1 MLFLKKIIK
10 IVLSKVIN
18 ILSSF
23 LYKLGILNFFLN
35 NLYVSKFNLIE
46 KVNHS
51 HYIKNILKKKIICLD
66 VGSKGGIQIE
76 LLKYKKFFNFI
87 CVEPNDFREYKNK
100 KFIDKP
106 LWNKEINKKFYI
118 TRNPYGSSLYPPDLI
133 NFKFYYNNKK
143 YISMYEID
151 EIQNL
156 KCGVLEKELN
166 KLNIKE
172 IDYLKIDT
180 QGSELN
186 ILKGLG
192 RFKPL
197 VINLELQTISIYKG
211 APNWIKVMK
220 KLDELGYIC
229 TELKPIGSHETHIPI
244 MQEGIFLLDYQFKNN
259 AKIISKRL
267 KEFVSLLII
276 HNQIRYLNLIK
287 SDLNIDFETPL
298 KDPFFN

>member
-1 MLFLKKIIK
+1 MLFIKKIIK

-18 ILSSF
+18 IISLF

-35 NLYVSKFNLIE
+35 NLYVCKFNLIE
-46 KVNHS
+46 KINQS

-66 VGSKGGIQIE
+66 VGSKGGIQKE

-106 LWNKEINKKFYI
+106 LWNKEIDKKFYI
-118 TRNPYGSSLYPPDLI
+118 TKNPYGSSLYPPDLI

-151 EIQNL
+151 EVQNL
-156 KCGVLEKELN
+156 KCGTLEKELN
-166 KLNIKE
+166 KLNVKE

-192 RFKPL
+192 KFKPL

-220 KLDELGYIC
+220 KLDELGYVC

-244 MQEGIFLLDYQFKNN
+244 MQEGLFLLDYQFKTN
-259 AKIISKRL
+259 AKIISNRL
-267 KEFVSLLII
+267 REYVSLLII

-287 SDLNIDFETPL
+287 SDLNINFETPL
-298 KDPFFN
+298 KDPFFK

>member
-1 MLFLKKIIK
+1 MLFIKKIIK
-10 IVLSKVIN
+10 IVLSKIIN

-23 LYKLGILNFFLN
+23 LYKLEILNFFLN
-35 NLYVSKFNLIE
+35 NLYVNKINLIE
-46 KVNHS
+46 KVNQS

-66 VGSKGGIQIE
+66 VGSKGGIQKE
-76 LLKYKKFFNFI
+76 LLKYKKFLNFI
-87 CVEPNDFREYKNK
+87 CIEPNDFREYKNK

-106 LWNKEINKKFYI
+106 LWNKEINRKFYI
-118 TRNPYGSSLYPPDLI
+118 TKNPYGSSLYPPDLI

-151 EIQNL
+151 EIKNL
-156 KCGVLEKELN
+156 KCGTLEKELN
-166 KLNIKE
+166 KLNVKE

-192 RFKPL
+192 KFKPL
-197 VINLELQTISIYKG
+197 AINLELQTISIYKG

-244 MQEGIFLLDYQFKNN
+244 MQEGLFLLNYQFKTN
-259 AKIISKRL
+259 AKIISNRL
-267 KEFVSLLII
+267 REYVSLLII
-276 HNQIRYLNLIK
+276 HNQIKYLNLIK
-287 SDLNIDFETPL
+287 SDLNINFETPL
-298 KDPFFN
+298 KDPFFK